1 MTSEACRDAEDA
13 ADKIKA
19 GAKALG
25 KKVEEPNKDL
35 DAEYTKE
42 KMKEKTGLD

>member
-1 MTSEACRDAEDA
+1 MTSEARRDAEDA
-13 ADKIKA
+13 ADKIRA
-19 GAKALG
+19 GAKALD

-35 DAEYTKE
+35 DTEYTKE